1 MQTRSAPIAAF
12 HALALAA
19 ALVFTACGGSD
30 GGTPIDA
37 AQPQNDSFTL
47 SLSTDK
53 ALLLQGDSATL
64 TVQLQRKAGFDGAVT
79 VALAGL
85 PAGVAAAPVTI
96 PAGSSSTAITV
107 TATPAAPHSLPTAV
121 RVSGS
126 ANGLVAN
133 QTFTVTV
140 RGLPGAV
147 DTSFANG
154 KIVLPVG
161 VGEDYANAAAVQA
174 DGKLLVAGSSNT
186 TAGTQ
191 VSLVRYGRD
200 GALDPSFGTG
210 GKVMTAVGG
219 AAGGN
224 NDQALAVAV
233 QADGKIVIAG
243 RSQQAGDDDFLLVR
257 YNADGSLDASF
268 GNGGKVVTDFA
279 GGTDVARAIVIQA
292 DGKIVVGGAA
302 TMSDSG
308 IDFALARY
316 NTNGSLDASFG
327 GAGRVTTALK
337 SGTGSDSVHA
347 LAIQPVQG
355 EARILAVGGEG
366 DFLAARY
373 SSSGQL
379 DAGFATG
386 GKLVG
391 VFGSNIGRAHAVSVL
406 PDGRTVLAGHSN
418 HDFALAQ
425 LTVDGTLDASFGSG
439 GRVVR
444 AVTTNWDEAT
454 AIVRQADGSL
464 VVGGW
469 AYSGNSS
476 AGDFVAMRFTAAG
489 LPDASFGQ
497 QGLVVTPMAAGT
509 LGDMAH
515 TLVLQADDRLPAVR
529 AIQAGEANGANN
541 DFAITRYW
549 L

>member
-1 MQTRSAPIAAF
+1 MQTRSAPIATF

-19 ALVFTACGGSD
+19 ALMFAACGGSD
-30 GGTPIDA
+30 GGAPIDA
-37 AQPQNDSFTL
+37 TPAPVNDSFTL
-47 SLSTDK
+47 SLSVDK
-53 ALLLQGDSATL
+53 ALVLQGDNATV

-79 VALAGL
+79 VALTNL
-85 PAGVAAAPVTI
+85 PAGVTAAPVTI
-96 PAGSSSTAITV
+96 AAGSTSATV
-107 TATPAAPHSLPTAV
+107 TVAAAQVAPHSLPTAV
-121 RVSGS
+121 QVSGS
-126 ANGLVAN
+126 ANGLVSN
-133 QTFTVTV
+133 KTLTVTV

-147 DTSFANG
+147 DTSFAEG

-161 VGEDYANAAAVQA
+161 TSEDYANAAAVQPN
-174 DGKLLVAGSSNT
+174 DGKLVVAGSSNT

-200 GALDPSFGTG
+200 GTLDTTFGNA
-210 GKVMTAVGG
+210 GKVMTSV
-219 AAGGN
+219 GGN

-243 RSQQAGDDDFLLVR
+243 RSKQAAGDDFLLIR
-257 YNADGSLDASF
+257 YNADGSLDAGF

-279 GGTDVARAIVIQA
+279 GGTDVARAILIQN
-292 DGKIVVGGAA
+292 DGKIVVGGDA
-302 TMSDSG
+302 TMATSG

-316 NTNGSLDASFG
+316 NVDGTLDASFG

-337 SGTGSDSVHA
+337 SGTGTDSVRA
-347 LAIQPVQG
+347 LAIQPVLG
-355 EARILAVGGEG
+355 EARILAVGDGG

-373 SSSGQL
+373 SPTGQL
-379 DAGFATG
+379 DAGFANA

-391 VFGSNIGRAHAVSVL
+391 VFGSTIGGAYAVTVL
-406 PDGRTVLAGHSN
+406 PDGRAVLAGHDN

-425 LTVDGTLDASFGSG
+425 LTVAGTLDGTFGNG
-439 GRVVR
+439 GKVVR

-454 AIVRQADGSL
+454 AVVRQADGSL

-489 LPDASFGQ
+489 VADNTFGQ